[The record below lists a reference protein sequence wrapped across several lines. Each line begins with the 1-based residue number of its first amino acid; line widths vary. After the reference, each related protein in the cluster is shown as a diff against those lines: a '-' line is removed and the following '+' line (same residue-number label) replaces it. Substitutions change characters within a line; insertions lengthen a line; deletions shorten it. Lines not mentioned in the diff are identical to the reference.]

1 MRYDMS
7 CFFVYPFLGMLHV
20 FEHDEDVARK
30 YFTRERE
37 RERCNPF
44 FVCYGCL
51 LECLSIFIINVE
63 CSYTS

>member
-37 RERCNPF
+37 RGKDVILF
-44 FVCYGCL
+44 SFVMVVYW
-51 LECLSIFIINVE
+51 NV
-63 CSYTS
+63 